1 MANYGAADVYVVE
14 RDLSQ
19 EIEATATSVGA
30 SLVYADKGEIGKPI
44 LVTSPQDY
52 IDRFGTPK
60 PSNGYGGY
68 AALAFLNVSNQLY
81 VSRVVAGSYA
91 HAGVKIGVAAGVPTG
106 TGQGEKDPEGITMAV
121 SDAFYIY
128 RSGPGEEGD
137 NFSVSIDSQNMSVPT
152 GVTATASTS
161 GGTLAAGAKNYR
173 VVAFNS
179 LGTTALS
186 TAAAATTTGS
196 TSSVTIKFGCV
207 PGAAGYKLYG
217 RAGTGTDQLLAVIS
231 QADTSTI
238 SYVDTGAAAYDSL
251 NTAAGITAYTATE
264 EFTVNI
270 FDNSQSLS
278 QPVESWNVTLEQSV
292 DGFGQQQKIDE
303 KINVYSRYV
312 KVYVNELYTG
322 SLNLQPMD
330 KTDFSGGANGDVYSG
345 TGGPLLSDSAY
356 INTWNQYLD
365 KESVTVRLLIE
376 GGRGSAAVQLNMDNV
391 AKKRQDCVAILDVP
405 SSAQEATRAVDY
417 RNLTLNLNSNRSTLY
432 TPDVQIQDPYN
443 DLVLYIP
450 PSGYIASVYAYTDA
464 VTNAW
469 WAPAGLNRG
478 LLNVLGLRY
487 KYDAGQRDILSNAR
501 INYIRNFPG
510 LGIAV
515 WESWTLQSKL
525 SAFSFVN
532 VRRLFDLIGVSVS
545 RALLF
550 SEFEPNDDFV
560 KRQVVNLIA
569 QFLDTIQNARGINQY
584 QVVCDSSNNTGI
596 DAAKGQLNIDVYIQP
611 TLPVRVIQLKLIATK
626 QGVSVAE
633 FIGQAA

>member
-30 SLVYADKGEIGKPI
+30 VLVYADKGPIGKPV
-44 LVTSPQDY
+44 LVTSPQTYLDK
-52 IDRFGTPK
+52 FGTPR
-60 PSNGYGGY
+60 PANGYGGY

-81 VSRVVAGSYA
+81 VSRVVAGAYA
-91 HAGVKIGVAAGVPTG
+91 YSGLKVGVAAGVPTG
-106 TGQGEKDPEGITMAV
+106 TGQGQLDPEAV
-121 SDAFYIY
+121 TLAVTDAFYVY
-128 RSGPGEEGD
+128 RNGPGTEGD
-137 NFSVSIDSQNMSVPT
+137 NFSISIDSQNMSVPATIVATPETT
-152 GVTATASTS
+152 GGVLTAGLKSYK
-161 GGTLAAGAKNYR
+161 LC
-173 VVAFNS
+173 AFNS

-186 TAAAATTTGS
+186 AVFTATTTGS
-196 TSSVTIKFGCV
+196 TGSVSITFPRI
-207 PGAAGYKLYG
+207 PGAAGYQLFG
-217 RAGTGTDQLLAVIS
+217 RAGTGVDQLLAIIS
-231 QADTSTI
+231 QTEDDDVT
-238 SYVDTGAAAYDSL
+238 YVDAGAAAYDSTK
-251 NTAAGITAYTATE
+251 TAAGIVAYTPTP
-264 EFTVNI
+264 EFTVNV
-270 FDNSQSLS
+270 FDANQSLS
-278 QPVESWNVTLEQSV
+278 QPIESWVVTLEATV

-303 KINVYSRYV
+303 KINVYSSVIKIYL
-312 KVYVNELYTG
+312 NELYTG
-322 SLNLQPMD
+322 LTTIQAME
-330 KTDFSGGANGDVYSG
+330 KTDFTGGANGNVYSG
-345 TGGPLLSDSAY
+345 LAGPLISDSAW
-356 INTWNQYLD
+356 ITTWDQYLD

-376 GGRGSAAVQLNMDNV
+376 GGRGSPSVQQKMDSV
-391 AKKRQDCVAILDVP
+391 ARKRQDCVAILDVP
-405 SSAQEATRAVDY
+405 SGAQEASKAVDY

-443 DLVLYIP
+443 DLVIYVP

-478 LLNVLGLRY
+478 LLNVLGLRH
-487 KYDAGQRDILSNAR
+487 KYDAGQRDLLSNAR

-515 WESWTLQSKL
+515 WECWTLQSKL

-569 QFLDTIQNARGINQY
+569 QFLDTIQNARGINEY
-584 QVVCDSSNNTGI
+584 QVICDSSNNSGV